1 METNDEKI
9 KHHAK
14 RIRRGRYEYR
24 GFIVYSIGY
33 YPPENR
39 IVWEVVDHDGSCFAH
54 AFSLQ
59 ESKHRIDEELIQ
71 ENREAYG
78 NQE

>member
-1 METNDEKI
+1 MNDEKI
-9 KHHAK
+9 KHPAK

-39 IVWEVVDHDGSCFAH
+39 IVWEVVDHDGSSFAH
-54 AFSLQ
+54 SHRLRDTKSL
-59 ESKHRIDEELIQ
+59 IDYELKR
-71 ENREAYG
+71 ENREGYG
-78 NQE
+78 NED